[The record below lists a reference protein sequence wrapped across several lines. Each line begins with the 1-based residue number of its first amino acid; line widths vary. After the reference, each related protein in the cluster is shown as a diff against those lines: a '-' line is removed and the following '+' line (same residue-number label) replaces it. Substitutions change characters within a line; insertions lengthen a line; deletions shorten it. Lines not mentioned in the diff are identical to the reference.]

1 MLEQIHRI
9 DYLQPWGNLNSFYAI
24 EKSFTW
30 LDWLIIEK
38 AILKE
43 TFDMDKVS
51 EYRKLQLTLNIMP
64 KGQSIL
70 HMLAKASGARMAHI
84 NGIIAELFEMT

>member
-1 MLEQIHRI
+1 MQHAINMNTFGDDEEAFQTFMLEQIHRI

-64 KGQSIL
+64 KG
-70 HMLAKASGARMAHI
+70 
-84 NGIIAELFEMT
+84 